1 MNFLETIAAAKRDQ
15 VERRKVMTPT
25 QRLEKSVYFDSPC
38 VSLASYIRRE
48 DKFGV
53 IAEIK
58 RRSPSKGIL
67 NENISVEK
75 LSIGYMQAGA
85 SALSILTEEEHFGG
99 SDEDLSIAR
108 KFNYC
113 PLLRKDFILDEY
125 QIIESKSLGADAILL
140 IAELLSPE
148 EIASFAKLAR
158 SLSLEVLLET
168 HSREALPDSLED
180 ISVIGINHRD
190 LTTFEVNLDLGHQL
204 IPDLPS
210 QIVKI
215 AESGIGDVETAIGL
229 KAAGFDGFL
238 IGEQFMRSATPEQ
251 ACAEFVKGL
260 RASCGGFPA
269 QQSTEATA

>member
-15 VERRKVMTPT
+15 VERRKVMTPI

-48 DKFGV
+48 DKLGV

-108 KFNYC
+108 RFNYC
-113 PLLRKDFILDEY
+113 PLLRKDFVLDEY

-140 IAELLSPE
+140 IAELLSPH
-148 EIASFAKLAR
+148 EIASFAKLAC

-168 HSREALPDSLED
+168 HSRESLPDSLEN

-190 LTTFEVNLDLGHQL
+190 LTTFDVNLDLGHQL
-204 IPDLPS
+204 IPDLPA

-215 AESGIGDVETAIGL
+215 AESGIGDVETAVKL

-238 IGEQFMRSATPEQ
+238 IGEQFMRSATPEF
-251 ACAEFVKGL
+251 ACSEFIKGL
-260 RASCGGFPA
+260 RASVGQSPA
-269 QQSTEATA
+269 SRTTEAGA